1 MKILV
6 AYSSTHGH
14 TARIAERISARMK
27 GQGHEVVTTGDP
39 RRVRAKEF
47 DAIVLGGRVHG
58 SRYPWRLT
66 RFIRR
71 NARILNSRPA
81 AFFSVS
87 LLQLARNRERAA
99 ATQALPKKLASKLG
113 WKPDR
118 IAVFAGALRWKAQ
131 YGRLTPL
138 FLFIWRRTLGEV
150 VDRDLSEQ
158 VFTDWSEVDRFA
170 DTFLREAA
178 TMLELPRHYKRRD
191 MSQLAASIAQRIRR
205 GLQQA

>member
-6 AYSSTHGH
+6 AYGSTHGH
-14 TARIAERISARMK
+14 TARIAERISARMR
-27 GQGHEVVTTGDP
+27 GQGHDVVTTDRP
-39 RRVRAKEF
+39 RRVRAKAF

-58 SRYPWRLT
+58 SRYPWRVT

-71 NARILNSRPA
+71 HLRVLNSRPS

-99 ATQALPKKLASKLG
+99 ATQVLPKRVTLKLG
-113 WKPDR
+113 WKPDQ

-131 YGRLTPL
+131 YGRLAPL
-138 FLFIWRRTLGEV
+138 FFFMWRRMLGEM
-150 VDRDLSEQ
+150 VDRAFNEQ
-158 VFTDWSEVDRFA
+158 VFTDWDEVDRFT

-178 TMLELPRHYKRRD
+178 VMLELPRSHEAEERRA
-191 MSQLAASIAQRIRR
+191 MS
-205 GLQQA
+205 